1 LVETMHK
8 HGFRVAAAIDFGT
21 HSTGYAWVPVDVL
34 NDVPVDRKIQ
44 FRTQWPDQPLPA
56 VKVLSAALFDAS
68 GIVDAWGYAAR
79 KKHRNSVSAPQGSY
93 YYGFK
98 LALQRGASS
107 GHLLLPAQENAVA
120 VAGGY
125 LQEIVQEALRDIGAS
140 GYQAGDIR
148 WCITVPAIWGDE
160 AMSRTRKA
168 AEVAGL
174 PTDSERLL
182 LVYEPEAAALHCR
195 IRGANLVGA
204 EQGPGTAVLPV
215 SSRYM
220 VVDCGGGTVDI
231 TSYRTDGSDQ
241 LEQIGQVSGGTLGS
255 EYVNLAFITEILAD
269 RLGGLEAVTDLARR
283 HENALLELVDTWEER
298 KHTVAAV
305 ATDDGSVQIDE
316 PVHVPLNRLVYRA
329 LEEVVPDL
337 SERLLRMQGDD
348 NHIVVRPPELVKL
361 FESVVAGIL
370 DSVDQQLA
378 AMEDQCGPIEGLE
391 TVLLV
396 GGFAQSAYLQ
406 LRLSEH
412 LRSRAQVRVPPAG
425 AQAVLAGAV
434 HICYNPELIIARRSR
449 YTYGFSI
456 SSYFEQDVD
465 EENRKFISGYGDT
478 LCRDR
483 FSKVVTLNQTV
494 PADHEVKITV
504 HATGPDDSVMNIG
517 LFTSAD
523 SDPRYVDG
531 CTTRGQFAVD
541 ISSTAG
547 KGLPADKRGVD
558 LVFKFGGAEIA
569 VLGTEVASGQTV
581 SQIIRFEQQEMGELF
596 AHGTTTEAQAL
607 PVSRP
612 HPTVSPSPRWWRKTR
627 ERRRHE

>member
-1 LVETMHK
+1 MVERINGR
-8 HGFRVAAAIDFGT
+8 GFRVAAAIDFGT
-21 HSTGYAWVPVDVL
+21 HSTGYAWAPVDVL
-34 NDVPVDRKIQ
+34 NDVPTDRKIQ
-44 FRTQWPDQPLPA
+44 FRTQWPDQPVPA
-56 VKVLSAALFDAS
+56 AKVLSAVLFGS
-68 GIVDAWGYAAR
+68 TGIVDAWGYTAR
-79 KKHRNSVSAPQGSY
+79 KRHLNSVSAPQGSY

-107 GHLLLPAQENAVA
+107 GHLLLPTQEKAVS

-125 LQEIVQEALRDIGAS
+125 LREIVREALRDIGAS
-140 GYQAGDIR
+140 GYQPGDIR

-160 AMSRTRKA
+160 AMSRTRQA
-168 AEVAGL
+168 AEAAGL
-174 PTDSERLL
+174 PTESERLL

-204 EQGPGTAVLPV
+204 EQGPSTATLPT

-231 TSYRTDGSDQ
+231 TSYRTEGSRQ

-255 EYVNLAFITEILAD
+255 EYLNLAFITEIVAD
-269 RLGGLEAVTDLARR
+269 RLGSLEAVTDLARR
-283 HENALLELVDTWEER
+283 HENALLELVDAWEER

-305 ATDDGSVQIDE
+305 AADDESVRIDE

-337 SERLLRMQGDD
+337 SQRLLHLQGDD
-348 NHIVVRPPELVKL
+348 DHIVVRPPELVKL

-370 DSVDQQLA
+370 ASVDKQLT

-425 AQAVLAGAV
+425 AEAVLTGAV

-449 YTYGFSI
+449 YTYGFST
-456 SSYFEQDVD
+456 SCYFEQGVD
-465 EENRKFISGYGDT
+465 EEDRKFISGYGDT

-483 FSKVVTLNQTV
+483 FSKVVTINQTV
-494 PADHEVKITV
+494 PADHEVEIQV
-504 HATGPDDSVMNIG
+504 CATDPYSSEMSIG
-517 LFTSAD
+517 LFTSTD
-523 SDPRYVDG
+523 SDPRYADG
-531 CTTRGQFAVD
+531 CTVRGEFIVD

-547 KGLPADKRGVD
+547 KGLPADKRSVD
-558 LVFKFGGAEIA
+558 LVFKFGGAEIT
-569 VLGTEVASGQTV
+569 VLATEVASGRAV
-581 SQIIRFEQQEMGELF
+581 SRVIKFEQQEIGELF
-596 AHGTTTEAQAL
+596 ARDATKETASF
-607 PVSRP
+607 PVSGSQT
-612 HPTVSPSPRWWRKTR
+612 TVTPSSRWWRKTR
-627 ERRRHE
+627 GRRRYG